1 MKTLKTIFMAL
12 MVAGITACH
21 ADQSREFL
29 SGTFIS
35 SDTGE
40 LSKAD
45 DTLIIEPAASNN
57 FLLHRRTGYKLI
69 RQGVT
74 GKRQY
79 EREEWQAVYD
89 ESTKTL
95 SEIKKGKLLTIYPDS
110 GYILIGKRKY
120 IKK

>member
-1 MKTLKTIFMAL
+1 
-12 MVAGITACH
+12 MVAGIAACH
-21 ADQSREFL
+21 PDPAREFL

-35 SDTGE
+35 SATGE

-57 FLLHRRTGYKLI
+57 FMLHRRTGYNLI

-95 SEIKKGKLLTIYPDS
+95 SELRKGKLIILYPDS